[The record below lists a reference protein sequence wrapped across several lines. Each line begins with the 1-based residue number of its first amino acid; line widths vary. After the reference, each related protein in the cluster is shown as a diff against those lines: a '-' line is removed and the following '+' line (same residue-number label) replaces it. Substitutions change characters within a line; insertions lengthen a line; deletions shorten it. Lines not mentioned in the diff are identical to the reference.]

1 MMPLFTA
8 PRCSTSKTGH
18 LQRLGGSRLAFFLG
32 DCTWPVNM
40 ITLSLQC
47 RPSRWS
53 FCSMQPW
60 GRRNWLRGRT
70 SPSCFVPGSSCKH
83 GGPSWTSRACPL
95 PRLREKYQAVGRPR
109 LRARVP
115 SGFDMFQGSG
125 RPELLFNE
133 RNPME
138 EPWGTRRRK
147 AGHIHTGALLAI
159 HMCCYDSDVALVQGA
174 ERLFQVPERLGGV
187 PALRSRQGPRRRS
200 TLLQKFPSGLM
211 LRIRDGKDFLQES

>member
-1 MMPLFTA
+1 
-8 PRCSTSKTGH
+8 
-18 LQRLGGSRLAFFLG
+18 
-32 DCTWPVNM
+32 
-40 ITLSLQC
+40 
-47 RPSRWS
+47 
-53 FCSMQPW
+53 MQPW

-125 RPELLFNE
+125 RPELLF
-133 RNPME
+133 RNVRIYSLAQREKPDG
-138 EPWGTRRRK
+138 GTL
-147 AGHIHTGALLAI
+147 GHKKKESWTHP
-159 HMCCYDSDVALVQGA
+159 HRCPPCNPYMCCYDSDVALVQGA

-200 TLLQKFPSGLM
+200 TLLQRFPSGLM